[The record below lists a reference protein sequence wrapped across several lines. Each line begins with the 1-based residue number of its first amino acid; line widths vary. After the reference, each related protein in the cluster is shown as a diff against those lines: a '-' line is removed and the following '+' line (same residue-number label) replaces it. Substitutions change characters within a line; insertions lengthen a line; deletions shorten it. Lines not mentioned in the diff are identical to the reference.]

1 MPFGIEPLADIAD
14 KANASGLKFPTLM
27 RIVLPGLL
35 SAGFLYPLIHPIT
48 SLIEGD
54 FGYHW
59 SRLLLFAGMTLLAG
73 ITVSILSDEIYK
85 AYEGRAYWPKRL
97 LTWGM
102 ARQTARAQKLNREQ
116 EELKGNSDDKDHR
129 QYNEIWTKLID
140 YPRGKDDQ
148 PYPDK
153 PTLLGNILYTYESYP
168 KDRYGIDSV
177 FYWPRIWMD
186 MDKDKK
192 EEIDEAWSVA
202 DGLLSLSAVS
212 FLGGTLW
219 VVLGVLDKLDMPVT
233 RVPNGGAWTMVAGA
247 VSILMGYG
255 IYRVSL
261 PFHRKNGD
269 RYKSIFDLYRSKA
282 ASMTELKPKEI
293 ALWTASWA
301 YFQYGLLFC
310 PVCGR
315 YNLITADTCKSC
327 NSNLLRVQRTFMET
341 GKFPL
346 PPV

>member
-261 PFHRKNGD
+261 PF
-269 RYKSIFDLYRSKA
+269 
-282 ASMTELKPKEI
+282 
-293 ALWTASWA
+293 
-301 YFQYGLLFC
+301 
-310 PVCGR
+310 
-315 YNLITADTCKSC
+315 
-327 NSNLLRVQRTFMET
+327 
-341 GKFPL
+341 
-346 PPV
+346 